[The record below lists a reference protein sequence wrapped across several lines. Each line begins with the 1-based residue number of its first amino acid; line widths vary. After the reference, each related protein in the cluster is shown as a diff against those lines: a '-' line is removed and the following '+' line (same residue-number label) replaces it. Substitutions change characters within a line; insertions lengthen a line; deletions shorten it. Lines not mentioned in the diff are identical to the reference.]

1 MIIKNYNYK
10 AMLKKIIFLSLIILT
25 SCRDNETNRTNNE
38 EPKAFE
44 EKSIDIGRFRKGN
57 DLVEDLY
64 QELVDKSPELKSL
77 ESELSQLNTR
87 DTVNVFYN
95 YNQKSNDY
103 YRDAENHI
111 NTITDSVMKQK
122 IINLI
127 TKSSDKYVS
136 QKADLKNLMNTIN
149 KKRNEINNYHSALKI
164 VLTIPLIE
172 QYQKQHL
179 PDKSPYEKVI
189 KKEDLLLEKI
199 KNITP
204 KY

>member
-1 MIIKNYNYK
+1 M
-10 AMLKKIIFLSLIILT
+10 SLIILT
-25 SCRDNETNRTNNE
+25 SCRDNETTQRNSE

-64 QELVDKSPELKSL
+64 QELVDKSPELTSL
-77 ESELSQLNTR
+77 ENELSQLNKR
-87 DTVNVFYN
+87 DTVNIFYN

-103 YRDAENHI
+103 YRDAKNQI
-111 NTITDSVMKQK
+111 NNITDSVMKQK
-122 IINLI
+122 ILNLI
-127 TKSSDKYVS
+127 TKSNDKYVS

-149 KKRNEINNYHSALKI
+149 EKRNEINNYHSALKI
-164 VLTIPLIE
+164 ILTIPLIE

-179 PDKSPYEKVI
+179 PNKAPYEKVI
-189 KKEDLLLEKI
+189 KKEDLLFEKI

>member
-1 MIIKNYNYK
+1 
-10 AMLKKIIFLSLIILT
+10 MLKKIAVFSLILLI
-25 SCRDNETNRTNNE
+25 SCRENEANHRSSE

-44 EKSIDIGRFRKGN
+44 EKSIDIGRFRRDN

-77 ESELSQLNTR
+77 EKELSELNTR
-87 DTVNVFYN
+87 DTTNIFYN
-95 YNQKSNDY
+95 YDQKSDDY
-103 YRDAENHI
+103 YNSAESHI
-111 NTITDSVMKQK
+111 NGIRDSVMKQK

-127 TKSSDKYVS
+127 KKSSDKYAS
-136 QKADLKNLMNTIN
+136 QKADLENLMDNII

-164 VLTIPLIE
+164 ILTIPLIE

-179 PDKSPYEKVI
+179 PNKSPFDKLIE
-189 KKEDLLLEKI
+189 KEDQLLQKTK
-199 KNITP
+199 KNTP

>member
-1 MIIKNYNYK
+1 
-10 AMLKKIIFLSLIILT
+10 MLKKIIFLSLIILT
-25 SCRDNETNRTNNE
+25 SCRDNETNLRNAE

-64 QELVDKSPELKSL
+64 QELVEKSPELTSL
-77 ESELSQLNTR
+77 ENELSQLNTR

-103 YRDAENHI
+103 YRDAKNQI
-111 NTITDSVMKQK
+111 NSITDSVMKQK
-122 IINLI
+122 ILNLI
-127 TKSSDKYVS
+127 TKSNDKYVS

-149 KKRNEINNYHSALKI
+149 EKRNEINNYHSALKI
-164 VLTIPLIE
+164 ILTIPLIE

>member
-1 MIIKNYNYK
+1 
-10 AMLKKIIFLSLIILT
+10 MLKKIAYFSLILLI
-25 SCRDNETNRTNNE
+25 SCGENETNHRSNE
-38 EPKAFE
+38 EPEAFQ

-64 QELVDKSPELKSL
+64 QELVEKSPELKSL
-77 ESELSQLNTR
+77 EDELSQLNTR
-87 DTVNVFYN
+87 DTANIFYN

-103 YRDAENHI
+103 YRDAENHT
-111 NTITDSVMKQK
+111 NSITDSVMKQK
-122 IINLI
+122 IVNLI

-136 QKADLKNLMNTIN
+136 KKADLKNLMNTIN
-149 KKRNEINNYHSALKI
+149 EKRNEINNYHSALKI
-164 VLTIPLIE
+164 ILTIPLIE
-172 QYQKQHL
+172 EYQKQHL
-179 PDKSPYEKVI
+179 PNKSPYEKVI

>member
-1 MIIKNYNYK
+1 
-10 AMLKKIIFLSLIILT
+10 MLKKIIFLSLIILT
-25 SCRDNETNRTNNE
+25 SCRDNETNVRNSE

-64 QELVDKSPELKSL
+64 QELVEKSPELTSL
-77 ESELSQLNTR
+77 ENELSQLNTR

-103 YRDAENHI
+103 YRDAKNQI
-111 NTITDSVMKQK
+111 NSITDSVMKQK
-122 IINLI
+122 ILNLI
-127 TKSSDKYVS
+127 TKSNDKYVS

-149 KKRNEINNYHSALKI
+149 EKRNEINNYHSALKI
-164 VLTIPLIE
+164 ILTIPLIE
-172 QYQKQHL
+172 EYQKQHL

-189 KKEDLLLEKI
+189 KKEDLLFEKI

>member
-1 MIIKNYNYK
+1 
-10 AMLKKIIFLSLIILT
+10 MLKKIIFLSLIILT
-25 SCRDNETNRTNNE
+25 SCRDNKTNVRNSE

-64 QELVDKSPELKSL
+64 QELVEKSPELTSL
-77 ESELSQLNTR
+77 ENELSQLNTR

-103 YRDAENHI
+103 YRDAKNQI
-111 NTITDSVMKQK
+111 NSITDSVMKQK
-122 IINLI
+122 ILNLI
-127 TKSSDKYVS
+127 TKSNDKYVS

-149 KKRNEINNYHSALKI
+149 EKRNEINNYHSALKI
-164 VLTIPLIE
+164 ILTIPLIE

-189 KKEDLLLEKI
+189 KKEDLLFEKI